1 MTNINS
7 LCPNGKKAD
16 LKLHTIT
23 KQNSDIHIIVDS
35 RIDDSG
41 IKKWRKVQK
50 RIISRYEVFGNFS
63 KDRGV
68 TIFAKKNIGVTISN
82 IELIDTTNT
91 VLFRMTTSVGTETDI
106 CAVYAP
112 SDGDSPKFFETA
124 TESVNKGE
132 LANRLIIGDFN
143 TTMSIDKDQF
153 QYLTDPHFKCQEYL
167 TGLELSG

>member
-1 MTNINS
+1 MANQSKKTLSEFSLCMTNINS

-63 KDRGV
+63 KYRGV
-68 TIFAKKNIGVTISN
+68 TIFAKTK
-82 IELIDTTNT
+82 
-91 VLFRMTTSVGTETDI
+91 
-106 CAVYAP
+106 
-112 SDGDSPKFFETA
+112 K
-124 TESVNKGE
+124 
-132 LANRLIIGDFN
+132 
-143 TTMSIDKDQF
+143 
-153 QYLTDPHFKCQEYL
+153 
-167 TGLELSG
+167 